1 MDVTSLYTNIPQE
14 KGRETIGLFADD
26 ALLYGIVSSMENGDQ
41 LQEDLRNLEVWQSKW
56 QMSFNPAKCKTICL
70 STKKVP
76 PVCLLWSRV
85 GTSWLYFLSK
95 SNPERQ
101 LEVVKS
107 RLIYLWQSKQG
118 SGPQESERNCIY
130 SYCSAKARIR
140 LRGLGSLSPKGHKFP
155 RKSTEESGAVLHK
168 RLPPNCQCNR
178 YDPGVGL
185 ANIGATEKLFSTYIT
200 I

>member
-1 MDVTSLYTNIPQE
+1 M
-14 KGRETIGLFADD
+14 K
-26 ALLYGIVSSMENGDQ
+26 NGDQ
-41 LQEDLRNLEVWQSKW
+41 LQDDLRKLEGWQSKW

-76 PVCLLWSRV
+76 PQRKYVCCEAELEQVDSISYLGVILNDNLKWSNHV
-85 GTSWLYFLSK
+85 SSISGKVSK
-95 SNPERQ
+95 VLDMKP
-101 LEVVKS
+101 LE
-107 RLIYLWQSKQG
+107 L
-118 SGPQESERNCIY
+118 PQESERNCIH
-130 SYCSAKARIR
+130 SFCSAKVRIR
-140 LRGLGSLSPKGHKFP
+140 LRGLGSVSPKGHKLP

-185 ANIGATEKLFSTYIT
+185 ANIGATEKIFPTYIA